1 MVEASAPEFLEIRV
15 EIGDITEISADV
27 IALKYAR
34 SFHGADLAVS
44 RRLIDAGES
53 FARLQPQ
60 VGERVLVPSRG
71 QISARQVLMVGAPAL
86 GDFRYAAIRDF
97 ASGALRFLAKEAS
110 ATGWLA
116 MTIHG
121 PGYGLDEGEALRA
134 QVAGYLDAL
143 SEGTVPEALHRI
155 SVVEK
160 RESRAFRL
168 WQALDG
174 LLSERP
180 DIQRASDGAWT
191 LRVPRRK
198 PRPSAPGPTGT
209 ATPPKTASS
218 VGAGQASEARPH
230 AFVAMPFTRQMDDV
244 YYFGIEAPVHAA
256 GLLCERVDQASF
268 TGHILDQI
276 RERIETASVVIADL
290 TTANPNVYLEVG
302 YAWGKDRPTILLVQ
316 DVNDLRFDVKSQ
328 KCLVYDR
335 IIDLARLLS
344 NELQHLHTR
353 GLLRLPKP

>member
-1 MVEASAPEFLEIRV
+1 MPNDSAPDHLEIRV

-53 FARLQPQ
+53 FARLQPE
-60 VGERVLVPSRG
+60 VGERVLVGSRG
-71 QISARQVLMVGAPAL
+71 QVSARRVLLVGTPTL

-97 ASGALRFLAKEAS
+97 SSSTLRYLSKEAPD
-110 ATGWLA
+110 TGWLA

-134 QVAGYLDAL
+134 QVGGYLDAL
-143 SEGTVPEALHRI
+143 ADGAIPAGLHRI

-168 WQALDG
+168 WQALETV
-174 LLSERP
+174 LRERP
-180 DIQRASDGAWT
+180 DLERAADGAWP
-191 LRVPRRK
+191 LRVPLK
-198 PRPSAPGPTGT
+198 KAKPSAAPTP
-209 ATPPKTASS
+209 ARVEPVAAP
-218 VGAGQASEARPH
+218 AGKASETKPH

-290 TTANPNVYLEVG
+290 TGANPNVYLEVG
-302 YAWGKDRPTILLVQ
+302 YAWGKGRPTILLVQ

-328 KCLVYDR
+328 RCLVYDR

-344 NELQHLHTR
+344 NELQHMHHR
-353 GLLRLPKP
+353 GLLQLPKH